1 MFTPYGA
8 YRKSCDFQRYM
19 HVQVQEMPLPSMS
32 MEAEVLLN
40 RMGLSFSY
48 SNELWIRLT
57 RYWKQFLL
65 YHQRQA
71 EADGADTSSLEAATS
86 QVGWLLQCNT
96 AGWSG
101 GMFNTGRLLACAAA
115 ADKQLE
121 DKALTSYEFTPT
133 TQLQKGETQQ

>member
-1 MFTPYGA
+1 MCTAQSGLVFAALIKTVLYISPRCYMAWETTSMFTPCGA
-8 YRKSCDFQRYM
+8 YRKSCDSQKYM

-32 MEAEVLLN
+32 MEAKVLLN

-65 YHQRQA
+65 YQQRQA

-86 QVGWLLQCNT
+86 QVGWSLQCNT
-96 AGWSG
+96 AG
-101 GMFNTGRLLACAAA
+101 
-115 ADKQLE
+115 
-121 DKALTSYEFTPT
+121 
-133 TQLQKGETQQ
+133 

>member
-1 MFTPYGA
+1 MYTAQFGLVLAALIKTVLYISPRCYMAWEKTSVFTPYSA
-8 YRKSCDFQRYM
+8 YRKSCDFQIYT
-19 HVQVQEMPLPSMS
+19 HVQVQETPLPSMS

-86 QVGWLLQCNT
+86 QVGWSLQCNT
-96 AGWSG
+96 AG
-101 GMFNTGRLLACAAA
+101 
-115 ADKQLE
+115 
-121 DKALTSYEFTPT
+121 
-133 TQLQKGETQQ
+133 